1 MWLEQPMTRV
11 RLRGRLLR
19 PYWGL
24 RLHSLGERSV
34 LHRPAWIRGAHQ
46 IAVGRECVLLRPQL
60 SVSELAWDRPEPA
73 LRIGDRVMMR
83 PFASIAVTESVV
95 IEDDVS
101 IASFAMV
108 SDDGPPLGEKGERHE
123 TPRPVRIGRGTA
135 LAERVAVLPGARI
148 GSHCFISQNSVVE
161 GEIPDYSIATGLP
174 ARVVGRTREP

>member
-1 MWLEQPMTRV
+1 MH
-11 RLRGRLLR
+11 
-19 PYWGL
+19 PYWRM
-24 RLHSLGERSV
+24 RLHSFGERSV

-46 IAVGRECVLLRPQL
+46 IAVGRDCVLLRPQL

-83 PFASIAVTESVV
+83 PFSSISVTEAVV

-108 SDDGPPLGEKGERHE
+108 SDRGPSLGAADDPGEGG
-123 TPRPVRIGRGTA
+123 PRQSIRIGRGTA
-135 LAERVAVLPGARI
+135 LAERVAVLPGSRI
-148 GSHCFISQNSVVE
+148 GSHCFISENSVVE

-174 ARVVGRTREP
+174 ARVVGRTRDT